1 MSKKQPYHWQG
12 INKNGQAVSG
22 VVQESSLLAVKY
34 QLQRQGIQPTR
45 VQRKRPPL
53 FSQFKQTITAAD
65 IAIMTR
71 QLATM
76 LHAGIPLVQSLKLI
90 ARSATKAPLAHMLT
104 LLVTDVEN
112 GQPLSRALKQF
123 PMQFSNLYQDLVQ
136 SGEQMGALA
145 EVFEQLADYAEKAQ
159 LLKAKIKKALF
170 YPAIVLLVAALVS
183 AILLLWVIPQFEEMY
198 ANFGAPLP
206 WFTQVVISLSR
217 GLQHYG
223 GYLLL
228 VLVLLCYWF
237 IKARR
242 SANRLRQQQDRL
254 LLKLPVLGA
263 ILQKA
268 ALTGFARTLAAT
280 FAAGIPLIEGLT
292 LAAGACGNHVY
303 SQAVLQVRA
312 DVVAGIPLHL
322 ALGSSQLFPDLL
334 VQLAMIGEETGVID
348 DMMHK
353 VASIYEAEVDAAVE
367 ALASLIEP
375 MMMLVLGIL
384 VGGLVIAMYLPI
396 FNLGSVIH

>member
-1 MSKKQPYHWQG
+1 MEKKRPYHWQG
-12 INKNGQAVSG
+12 VNKNGQAVSG
-22 VVQESSLLAVKY
+22 MVHESSLLAAKY

-45 VQRKRPPL
+45 VQRQRTPL
-53 FSQFKQTITAAD
+53 FRRVKQTITSAD
-65 IAIMTR
+65 IAIISR

-76 LHAGIPLVQSLKLI
+76 QQAGLPLVQSLQLI
-90 ARSATKAPLAHMLT
+90 ARSANKAALGQLLTQLAS
-104 LLVTDVEN
+104 DVES
-112 GQPLSRALKQF
+112 GQPLSSALQQF
-123 PMQFSNLYQDLVQ
+123 PEQFSDLYRDLVKTA
-136 SGEQMGALA
+136 EQMGAM
-145 EVFEQLADYAEKAQ
+145 AQ
-159 LLKAKIKKALF
+159 VF
-170 YPAIVLLVAALVS
+170 YPAIVLLVAAVVT

-206 WFTQVVISLSR
+206 WFTQVVINLSR
-217 GLQHYG
+217 GLQAYG

-228 VLVLLCYWF
+228 ALCLVGYGF

-242 SANRLRQQQDRL
+242 RSYTLRHRQDRF
-254 LLKLPVLGA
+254 LLKLPVLGTV
-263 ILQKA
+263 LQKA
-268 ALTGFARTLAAT
+268 ALTGFSRTLAAT
-280 FAAGIPLIEGLT
+280 FAAGIPLVEGLV

-303 SQAVLQVRA
+303 AKAVLQVRG
-312 DVVAGIPLHL
+312 DVIAGIPLHL

-353 VASIYEAEVDAAVE
+353 VASIYEAEVDATVE

-396 FNLGSVIH
+396 FSLGNVIH

>member
-1 MSKKQPYHWQG
+1 MEKKRPYHWQG
-12 INKNGQAVSG
+12 VNKNGQAVSG
-22 VVQESSLLAVKY
+22 MVHESSLLAAKY

-45 VQRKRPPL
+45 VQRQRTPL
-53 FSQFKQTITAAD
+53 FRRVKQTITSAD
-65 IAIMTR
+65 IAIISR

-76 LHAGIPLVQSLKLI
+76 QQAGLPLVQSLQLI
-90 ARSATKAPLAHMLT
+90 ARSANKAALGQLLTQLAS
-104 LLVTDVEN
+104 DVES
-112 GQPLSRALKQF
+112 GQPLSSALQQF
-123 PMQFSNLYQDLVQ
+123 PEQFSDLYRDLVKTA
-136 SGEQMGALA
+136 EQMGAMA
-145 EVFEQLADYAEKAQ
+145 QVFTELADYAEKAQ
-159 LLKAKIKKALF
+159 QLKVKIKKALF
-170 YPAIVLLVAALVS
+170 YPAIVLLVAAVVT

-206 WFTQVVISLSR
+206 WFTQVVINLSR
-217 GLQHYG
+217 GLQAYG

-228 VLVLLCYWF
+228 ALCLVGYGF

-242 SANRLRQQQDRL
+242 RSYTLRHRQDRF
-254 LLKLPVLGA
+254 LLKLPVLG
-263 ILQKA
+263 
-268 ALTGFARTLAAT
+268 T
-280 FAAGIPLIEGLT
+280 
-292 LAAGACGNHVY
+292 VY
-303 SQAVLQVRA
+303 AKAVLQVRG
-312 DVVAGIPLHL
+312 DVIAGIPLHL

-353 VASIYEAEVDAAVE
+353 VASIYEAEVDATVE

-396 FNLGSVIH
+396 FSLGNVIH

>member
-1 MSKKQPYHWQG
+1 MEKKRPYHWQG
-12 INKNGQAVSG
+12 VNKNGQAVSG
-22 VVQESSLLAVKY
+22 MVHESSLLAAKY

-45 VQRKRPPL
+45 VQRQRTPL
-53 FSQFKQTITAAD
+53 FRRVKQTITSAD
-65 IAIMTR
+65 IAIISR

-76 LHAGIPLVQSLKLI
+76 QQAGLPLVQSLQLI
-90 ARSATKAPLAHMLT
+90 ARSANKAALGQLLTQLAS
-104 LLVTDVEN
+104 DVES
-112 GQPLSRALKQF
+112 GQPLSSALQQF
-123 PMQFSNLYQDLVQ
+123 PEQFSDLYRDLVKTA
-136 SGEQMGALA
+136 EQMGAMA
-145 EVFEQLADYAEKAQ
+145 QVFTELADYAEKAQ
-159 LLKAKIKKALF
+159 QLKVKIKKALF
-170 YPAIVLLVAALVS
+170 YPAIVLLVAAVVT

-206 WFTQVVISLSR
+206 WFTQVVINLSR
-217 GLQHYG
+217 GLQAYG

-228 VLVLLCYWF
+228 ALCLVGYGF

-242 SANRLRQQQDRL
+242 RSYTLRHRQDRF
-254 LLKLPVLGA
+254 LLKLPVLGTV
-263 ILQKA
+263 LQKA
-268 ALTGFARTLAAT
+268 ALTGFSRTLAAT
-280 FAAGIPLIEGLT
+280 FAAGIPLVEGLV

-303 SQAVLQVRA
+303 AKAVLQVRG
-312 DVVAGIPLHL
+312 DVIAGIPLHL

-353 VASIYEAEVDAAVE
+353 VASIYEAEVDATVE

-396 FNLGSVIH
+396 FSLGNVIH